1 MSAVLSPQPAEPTSP
16 ATSPGATHAPR
27 FATLHELVNEGGSC
41 EYWRGWAASSPS
53 LPWHPCTPGSG
64 TQRSLQVDSGPAG
77 KLSLEGAGG
86 RLSPTRPLQE
96 GLGQRHNGGKLLGL
110 LGTLPLT
117 PDGWTGLLDAARTIP
132 PRQRRCD
139 RLRLWLRQRT
149 ERGRSSCPPGSPWGG
164 YRCWP
169 AVGWS
174 ASALLTA
181 SPSSWLTWLA
191 GIPTSWGQDTGGIS
205 HGPPRPP
212 KPCRENS
219 REPRA
224 RHVAESFRQTGC
236 RPQAFCEWETSQS
249 NGFRVAQS
257 PRTRGAVSACG
268 FGDGSARGPGPGRRS
283 PPSPCA
289 FWGRVAVYGATV
301 WLWKTS
307 LLQKVSNLQEA

>member
-1 MSAVLSPQPAEPTSP
+1 MNTGEAGLLPRPPSRGTPVLPALAPTGPCRWTVGQLGSSAWRGQEGGCPQPGRSRRAW
-16 ATSPGATHAPR
+16 G
-27 FATLHELVNEGGSC
+27 
-41 EYWRGWAASSPS
+41 RG
-53 LPWHPCTPGSG
+53 T
-64 TQRSLQVDSGPAG
+64 T
-77 KLSLEGAGG
+77 
-86 RLSPTRPLQE
+86 
-96 GLGQRHNGGKLLGL
+96 GGKPLGL
-110 LGTLPLT
+110 LGTLPPT

-132 PRQRRCD
+132 HRQRRCD
-139 RLRLWLRQRT
+139 CLRLWLRQRT
-149 ERGRSSCPPGSPWGG
+149 ERGRSSCPLGSLWGG

-224 RHVAESFRQTGC
+224 RRVAESFRQTGC

-257 PRTRGAVSACG
+257 PCTRGAVSACG
-268 FGDGSARGPGPGRRS
+268 FGDGSARGPGPGRHLS
-283 PPSPCA
+283 PSPCA
-289 FWGRVAVYGATV
+289 FWGRVAMERLA
-301 WLWKTS
+301 LENF
-307 LLQKVSNLQEA
+307 LLTEGVKLTGGLN